1 MPNKNKKAAPKMRS
15 SMEMRSAME
24 MKTPMEMRSPM
35 DMRTPMEMRS
45 AMEMNSP
52 MESNKFFFERQK
64 AIDAGKDTFTINGE
78 VKKVTGEKSASEMRV
93 SPNQM
98 GGSPYKM
105 YGQDVSP
112 NTMQGGSPLAKYGIT
127 TK

>member
-24 MKTPMEMRSPM
+24 MKTPMEMRS
-35 DMRTPMEMRS
+35 

-52 MESNKFFFERQK
+52 VELNESALKNLGFIK
-64 AIDAGKDTFTINGE
+64 AKTLEKNPNATEMVVDGKKMPI
-78 VKKVTGEKSASEMRV
+78 KM
-93 SPNQM
+93 Q
-98 GGSPYKM
+98 GSPYKM

-112 NTMQGGSPLAKYGIT
+112 NTVQGGSPLAKYGIT